1 MEPGAL
7 GHPFD
12 AMPAASP
19 GAGPRSVVGHP
30 ELEQRTLAVVLFL
43 GISCAAATSVVFG
56 DVEAGDH
63 PTYTTTFTVTAP
75 EPTI

>member
-1 MEPGAL
+1 
-7 GHPFD
+7 
-12 AMPAASP
+12 
-19 GAGPRSVVGHP
+19 
-30 ELEQRTLAVVLFL
+30 VVLFL